1 VWAKHFV
8 DTWNQPPRFTT
19 MHRPGIASVFRDSII
34 LEGTT
39 LEELERYHVETLRH
53 VLAKVNADV
62 AAHERQEPVRA
73 EREAEARRQHDES
86 VREIVG
92 RLRFDL

>member
-1 VWAKHFV
+1 
-8 DTWNQPPRFTT
+8 
-19 MHRPGIASVFRDSII
+19 M
-34 LEGTT
+34 
-39 LEELERYHVETLRH
+39 EELERYGIETLRH
-53 VLAKVNADV
+53 ALAKVNADV
-62 AAHERQEPVRA
+62 AAQARQEPVRA